1 MDGSLYRLRV
11 SHVFGADT
19 PLMLH
24 DAARMTIIQLM
35 IHGMYAM
42 GGATDA
48 SASEEFLA
56 TLLYILLGIAAYWLV
71 FRRLVRLE

>member
-24 DAARMTIIQLM
+24 DAARMSIIQLM

-42 GGATDA
+42 GGASSDA
-48 SASEEFLA
+48 DEFLA